1 MPLPQQLPTQYQQPQ
16 PTTQAEL
23 DVETHSNI
31 ISCILMDVRDRIF
44 ISNTKTYLDKLSKA
58 LKINQDIRNTS
69 NLIDFILKNNI
80 LERKEA
86 ISYFLE
92 LDYSDNLKS
101 RVNPQVHYTPE
112 WKANLLKGL
121 SANIVYNNIKEQV
134 EKIQNLVNVIKL
146 ANQRLNKKSNAYEEL
161 VNTVSDLNQKL
172 QEQSVLSDDDGL
184 LIIDPVNNTTYD
196 TLQETLEVM
205 KIALT
210 NKIKTIPALDNMF
223 TGGLIPGTL
232 SIFGALPGNF
242 KSGMLH
248 NLALY
253 ASKNNSSESFIHEDG
268 LLPCILFVSLEL
280 SRRQLLTRDLAFMG
294 ITISKSQLETMS
306 NEEIESIVLNKRIE
320 QGFKIP
326 IIYSERLSHKGV
338 VTDIS
343 NIEQTVIR
351 LRNKGFQVVMM
362 AIDYIDLMSV
372 QSFAHKHL
380 GNYGVE
386 GAKLLQQKGK
396 EIRDFCIK
404 SNIVGLSAAQLNKE
418 ASVALLKCQGYL
430 KQVDILQHYNES
442 MFASSV
448 ALTREC
454 EVIVLL
460 HKVQIVENNQDY
472 DAMNTREFIAAAVFK
487 DRDKIVGPY
496 IKSERDIK
504 MEYEYETYTNK
515 LKNNFDLKNL
525 ILDTGNYHV
534 VMPLNGYRLD
544 EKDYGMSIRIF
555 YPSEK
560 GSVVSLKDIMDLG
573 GAKTAETT
581 STNQLDY
588 NNDEY
593 QSAIDDAFNVMC

>member
-1 MPLPQQLPTQYQQPQ
+1 MPQLAAQPNGFNNQ
-16 PTTQAEL
+16 PQAEL
-23 DVETHSNI
+23 DVETHANI
-31 ISCILMDVRDRIF
+31 LSCILMDVRDKMF
-44 ISNTKTYLDKLSKA
+44 ISNAKSYLDKLPDN
-58 LKINQDIRNTS
+58 LKLNQDIKNTVS
-69 NLIDFILKNNI
+69 LIDFILRNNI

-86 ISYFLE
+86 ISYFL
-92 LDYSDNLKS
+92 DMNYSDNLKE
-101 RVNPQVHYTPE
+101 RVNPQVHFSPI
-112 WKANLLKGL
+112 WKEKILKGL
-121 SANIVYNNIKEQV
+121 SANITYNSIKEPV
-134 EKIQNLVNVIKL
+134 EKIQDLLNTIKL
-146 ANQRLNKKSNAYEEL
+146 ANQRLNQKSNAYDEL
-161 VNTVSDLNQKL
+161 MRTVSDLNQKL
-172 QEQSVLSDDDGL
+172 QEQSVTSNDDGL

-196 TLQETLEVM
+196 TLQETVDIM

-248 NLALY
+248 NLSLY
-253 ASKNNSSESFIHEDG
+253 ASKNNSPDDFLHDDG

-280 SRRQLLTRDLAFMG
+280 ARRQLFTRDLAFMG
-294 ITISKSQLETMS
+294 MNLSKSQLESMS
-306 NEEIESIVLNKRIE
+306 TKEIEELVMAKRSE

-326 IIYSERLSHKGV
+326 IVYSERLSHKGV
-338 VTDIS
+338 MTDIS
-343 NIEQTVIR
+343 NIEQTVIK
-351 LRNKGFQVVMM
+351 LRNKGFQVVML

-404 SNIVGLSAAQLNKE
+404 ANIVGLSAAQLNKE
-418 ASVALLKCQGYL
+418 ASLALLKCQGYL

-460 HKVQIVENNQDY
+460 HKVQIVENNQDL
-472 DAMNTREFIAAAVFK
+472 DAMNVREFIAAAVFK

-515 LKNNFDLKNL
+515 LKNNFDIKNL

-560 GSVVSLKDIMDLG
+560 GTVVSLKDIMNLG
-573 GAKTAETT
+573 GSKTVQQDPQTAFTP
-581 STNQLDY
+581 SDGFLP
-588 NNDEY
+588 NNDLD
-593 QSAIDDAFNVMC
+593 SRFDALDSM

>member
-1 MPLPQQLPTQYQQPQ
+1 MPLPQQLPAQFQQPQ

-44 ISNTKTYLDKLSKA
+44 ISNTKSYLDKLSKA
-58 LKINQDIRNTS
+58 LKVNQDIKNTS
-69 NLIDFILKNNI
+69 NLIDYILKNNI

-86 ISYFLE
+86 IAYFLE
-92 LDYSDNLKS
+92 LDYSDNIKG

-121 SANIVYNNIKEQV
+121 SASIIYNNIKEQV

-232 SIFGALPGNF
+232 TIFGALPGNF

-253 ASKNNSSESFIHEDG
+253 ASKNNSRESFIHEDG

-294 ITISKSQLETMS
+294 ISISKSQLETMT
-306 NEEIESIVLNKRIE
+306 NREIESIVLNKRME

-326 IIYSERLSHKGV
+326 IIYSERLSHTGV

-534 VMPLNGYRLD
+534 VMPLDGYRLD

-573 GAKTAETT
+573 GAKTAETN
-581 STNQLDY
+581 SDQLPY
-588 NNDEY
+588 SQEY
-593 QSAIDDAFNVMC
+593 QSTIDAAFDGMC